1 MRWIL
6 TLCLVALVSLSGTG
20 CAGGQRVVL
29 IPPITLDEQG
39 NPTDLIRIGPNVS
52 GRIYVLVE
60 GKWELSANDIL
71 LPEGWFCAPVG
82 GK

>member
-1 MRWIL
+1 MRKIL
-6 TLCLVALVSLSGTG
+6 SLCLVLLASPSVTS

-29 IPPITLDEQG
+29 VPPITLDEQG

-52 GRIYVLVE
+52 GRIYVLV
-60 GKWELSANDIL
+60 GDQWELSENEVLI
-71 LPEGWFCAPVG
+71 PEGWYAAPAG

>member
-6 TLCLVALVSLSGTG
+6 ILCLVGLVSLSALG

-29 IPPITLDEQG
+29 VPPITVDENG

-52 GRIYVLVE
+52 GRIYVLLD
-60 GKWELSANDIL
+60 GKWELSQNDLQI
-71 LPEGWFCAPVG
+71 PEGWYCAPAG